1 MEIEFLNKNLDF
13 ATVCFALLGFK
24 IFSFHHQLIQW
35 RMLCNKVKDRV
46 RDIQLSRHKSPWFL
60 WVCVTLCHPLKN
72 ECQKEFI

>member
-46 RDIQLSRHKSPWFL
+46 RDI
-60 WVCVTLCHPLKN
+60 
-72 ECQKEFI
+72 